1 MATTT
6 HFAVAPSK
14 QLVSRQKLTH
24 CEKGGGASHY
34 CFAYRTT
41 PAHGKKLQTST
52 CPKTKVETVMKTVEG
67 EKTTVLLALSL
78 QQPGQSASVQNIL
91 TVLVLFA
98 HCSGISNFQKRQLRC
113 SERIGA
119 HMLRVK
125 PVSSEGSGFV
135 FDFLNWIALELQ
147 LRKLRQEILHL

>member
-41 PAHGKKLQTST
+41 PAHGKKLQTSI
-52 CPKTKVETVMKTVEG
+52 ETVMKTVEG

-98 HCSGISNFQKRQLRC
+98 HCSGTSNFQKRRLRC

-119 HMLRVK
+119 HLLRVK
-125 PVSSEGSGFV
+125 PVSSEGSDFV
-135 FDFLNWIALELQ
+135 FDLLNRIALELQ
-147 LRKLRQEILHL
+147 FRKLRQEILHL